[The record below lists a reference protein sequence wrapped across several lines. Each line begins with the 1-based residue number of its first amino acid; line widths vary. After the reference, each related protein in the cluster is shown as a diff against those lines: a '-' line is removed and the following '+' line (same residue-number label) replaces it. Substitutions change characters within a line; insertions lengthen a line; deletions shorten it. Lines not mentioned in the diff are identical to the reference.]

1 MLIYVFSKEQT
12 GVGDPLATLSISGR
26 SKKGVIE
33 TEHEHLRTFFNLK
46 IKQPLVLRNGTVIDT
61 NDMNTWLA
69 GLPQASPISNY
80 WFKVIS
86 QEEVSNDNE
95 TTEDDPIEVEEDGEY
110 SGADGGT
117 DEGNRTDDS

>member
-1 MLIYVFSKEQT
+1 
-12 GVGDPLATLSISGR
+12 
-26 SKKGVIE
+26 
-33 TEHEHLRTFFNLK
+33 
-46 IKQPLVLRNGTVIDT
+46 
-61 NDMNTWLA
+61 MNTWLA

-95 TTEDDPIEVEEDGEY
+95 TTEDDSIEVEEDGEY